1 MSSNNYNLEYNLPQN
16 AYVNFDA
23 VSLKD
28 FIIQRLNE
36 NAKFTDQNYEGSNLA
51 AFIDIVAYS
60 YHVLL
65 FYLNQTG
72 SESMF
77 SQASL
82 YENMNK
88 IVNLIQYKPTG
99 AQTSIAPIACIA
111 NADLTPGSYL
121 LKKYSY
127 FLVDNIQYTIIN
139 DFFFEKNTTSTE
151 TIDSI
156 GENVILYQGT
166 IGEYPIYT
174 GEGVD
179 YETFPI
185 VVDNLV
191 DTTDTRFISHGTI
204 SIYVK
209 EIETGLWRSYDEV
222 DSLFLSDAGSRI
234 YDIRL
239 NENGHYEVKFGND
252 TFGRKLKKGDQVAV
266 YYILS
271 DGDRGLISKNTINGN
286 KLYNFNSSQFNSIY
300 NDTSY
305 GAANSTI
312 ININNTGM
320 LTFTNTS
327 NSTTI
332 SEAETVDQIRQN
344 APFLINAQ
352 LRLVTVNDYETFLL
366 KSIPN
371 ILNSINVAN
380 NEKYISEYIDYFYRI
395 CIDPNKVNRVIIN
408 QVNFADSCDFN
419 NINIF
424 CVPHFTLLNDEEYP
438 SYLSN
443 SFKNLIKD
451 LTQDKKSAVAEIVP
465 RDPIYI
471 AFDLGFSN
479 LTPSKNSYND
489 TSLVIVRENN
499 NKINKE
505 ILKKQVRDS
514 IVKFFDPNS
523 NKLGQTIDISALTT
537 SILSINGIK
546 SIRTTNKSENI
557 SFNGV
562 SFISWNPVFENVD
575 EQFVNQTTTLPFF
588 KFPYFYRPN
597 GLINK
602 IEVIDE

>member
-1 MSSNNYNLEYNLPQN
+1 MASNNDNLEYNLPQN

-28 FIIQRLNE
+28 FIVQRLNE

-65 FYLNQTG
+65 FYLNQTA

-77 SQASL
+77 SQASI

-88 IVNLIQYKPTG
+88 IVNLIGYKPTG
-99 AQTSIAPIACIA
+99 MQTSLVPVSCIA
-111 NADLTPGSYL
+111 DADLVPGSYL
-121 LKKYSY
+121 LRKYSY
-127 FLVDNIQYTIIN
+127 FLIDNIQYTILD
-139 DFFFEKNTTSTE
+139 DFSFEKNTTGIE

-156 GENVILYQGT
+156 GENVVLYQGT
-166 IGEYPIYT
+166 VGEYPIYT

-179 YETFPI
+179 FETFPI

-191 DTTDTRFISHGTI
+191 DSTDTRFISHGTI

-209 EIETGLWRSYDEV
+209 ETETGLWRSYEEV
-222 DSLFLSDAGSRI
+222 DSLFLASSNSRI

-252 TFGRKLKKGDQVAV
+252 TFGRKLKEGDEVAV

-271 DGDRGLISKNTINGN
+271 DGDRGIISKNAINGN
-286 KLYNFNSSQFNSIY
+286 KLFTFNSNQFNTIY
-300 NDTSY
+300 SDTNSLN
-305 GAANSTI
+305 NSTI
-312 ININNTGM
+312 ITVGNTGL
-320 LTFTNTS
+320 LTFQNTS
-327 NSTTI
+327 NSTAI
-332 SEAETVDQIRQN
+332 SEAETVEQIRQN

-352 LRLVTVNDYETFLL
+352 LRLVTESDYETFLL

-371 ILNSINVAN
+371 ILNSIQVAN
-380 NEKYISEYIDYFYRI
+380 NTSYISEYIDYFYRI
-395 CIDPNKVNRVIIN
+395 CIDPNKVNRVILN

-419 NINIF
+419 NVNIF
-424 CVPHFTLLNDEEYP
+424 CVPHFTLANDEEYP

-451 LTQDKKSAVAEIVP
+451 LTQDKKIISHEVVP

-479 LTPSKNSYND
+479 DSPTKNVYAD
-489 TSLVIVRENN
+489 TNLVIVRETN

-505 ILKKQVRDS
+505 ILKKQVRDA
-514 IVKFFDPNS
+514 IVNFFDPSS
-523 NKLGQTIDISALTT
+523 NILGQVIDMSALTT
-537 SILSINGIK
+537 TILTIDGIK
-546 SIRTTNKSENI
+546 SIRTVNKTQNI
-557 SFNGV
+557 SFNGI
-562 SFISWNPVFENVD
+562 SFITWNPVFENVD
-575 EQFVNQTTTLPFF
+575 EEFVNQTTTLPFF